1 MVDNSSS
8 GRNTVYVEL
17 ILCGYDDHNE
27 KVSTNHMTRVNK
39 GSTNTFVASEKAETI
54 KVRVRFYSSAATISN
69 KWVQTKY
76 NLKKGGNIQINIEN
90 NTVLGNDEP

>member
-1 MVDNSSS
+1 
-8 GRNTVYVEL
+8 
-17 ILCGYDDHNE
+17 
-27 KVSTNHMTRVNK
+27 
-39 GSTNTFVASEKAETI
+39 STNTFVASEKAETI